1 MMRTPVALCA
11 LCRQRICAHDDFAF
25 AGLAPVNRSSAG
37 LHAGA
42 TLPVSAL
49 TPRVETG
56 ISHHFAHAAQVG
68 RT

>member
-1 MMRTPVALCA
+1 MRAPVTLCA
-11 LCRQRICAHDDFAF
+11 VCRQRICSHSDAKF

-37 LHAGA
+37 PHAGA